1 MTVPVPTT
9 LLLRATL
16 QDILSELL
24 TLGDTCDCGV
34 AHHAGK
40 CVQCG
45 KLPAW
50 TQSPETR
57 SYHQRELAKH
67 LRLLAH
73 LVEIVRLDFG
83 HGQYPDVAFP
93 DPHEVLRSLS

>member
-1 MTVPVPTT
+1 MTLPPPTT

-24 TLGDTCDCGV
+24 ALQERGYDPT
-34 AHHAGK
+34 A
-40 CVQCG
+40 
-45 KLPAW
+45 
-50 TQSPETR
+50 R
-57 SYHQRELAKH
+57 SYAQRELARH

-73 LVEIVRLDFG
+73 LVEVVRLDFG
-83 HGQYPDVAFP
+83 QGQYSNITFP